1 MRKIWLL
8 VLIVTLI
15 GCSYNKKK
23 TLKKELEMLYSST
36 IELVVDS
43 LFNYSYNYPDSVLFD
58 NSYKTLVVYYDSL
71 TCGICETRKLS
82 SWQSFLLSIDTLEC
96 YMPFNVF
103 FIFTPPMNQSTPLK
117 IMLKNVDID
126 YPVIIDEKRFFS
138 NNNKHIPQNPLMHTF
153 LLDENC
159 RVLLVGDILYNTNV
173 RNLFL
178 NKIRTVEK

>member
-8 VLIVTLI
+8 VLIVTLV

-82 SWQSFLLSIDTLEC
+82 SWQSFLLSIDT
-96 YMPFNVF
+96 
-103 FIFTPPMNQSTPLK
+103 
-117 IMLKNVDID
+117 
-126 YPVIIDEKRFFS
+126 
-138 NNNKHIPQNPLMHTF
+138 
-153 LLDENC
+153 
-159 RVLLVGDILYNTNV
+159 
-173 RNLFL
+173 
-178 NKIRTVEK
+178 